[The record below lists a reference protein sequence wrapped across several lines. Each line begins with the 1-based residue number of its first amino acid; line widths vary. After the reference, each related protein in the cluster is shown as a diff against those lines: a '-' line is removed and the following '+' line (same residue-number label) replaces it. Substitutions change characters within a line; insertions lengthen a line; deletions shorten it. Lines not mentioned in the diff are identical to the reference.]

1 MLKNQRGG
9 AAVEFAIVLPLLAI
23 ILLGTIDF
31 ALLFYNKQIITN
43 ASREGARAA
52 IIEDNQIQGSF
63 ISNQEDIVKN
73 YCNGRTISFNV
84 SGTPLQVFAPDII
97 GEYVTV
103 KVTYDY
109 KHLFSLDF
117 FGSNFG
123 IATTQITGQTTMR
136 SE

>member
-1 MLKNQRGG
+1 LLKNQRGG
-9 AAVEFAIVLPLLAI
+9 AAVEFALVLPLLAI
-23 ILLGTIDF
+23 ILFGTIDF

-52 IIEDNQIQGSF
+52 IVEDNQTDPQF
-63 ISNQEDIVKN
+63 INNQKDIVTN

-84 SGTPLQVFAPDII
+84 SGTPLQVFAPAISGD
-97 GEYVTV
+97 YVTV
-103 KVTYDY
+103 KVTYNY
-109 KHLFSLDF
+109 RHLFTLDF

-123 IATTQITGQTTMR
+123 IANTQITGQTTMR